1 MNQQTASAELSER
14 QRRFI
19 EQPRIG
25 RLATIGPAGAPHIAP
40 VWYRFEDGVFLV
52 LTDRGSQ
59 KQRNVE
65 RDPRVEFCIDDDE
78 PPYHTVIIRGR
89 ASIEPTRGAEWRLAL
104 AVHYLGDEA
113 GHRYVA
119 ANDNPNGVL
128 LRIVPER
135 VIGW

>member
-1 MNQQTASAELSER
+1 MNQQTASAELSDR

-19 EQPRIG
+19 EQARIG

-40 VWYRFEDGVFLV
+40 VWYRFEDGIFLV